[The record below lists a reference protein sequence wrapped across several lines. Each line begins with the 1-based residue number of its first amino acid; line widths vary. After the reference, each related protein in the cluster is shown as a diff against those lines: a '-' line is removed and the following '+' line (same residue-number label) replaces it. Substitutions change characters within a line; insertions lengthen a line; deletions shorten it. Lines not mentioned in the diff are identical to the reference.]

1 MIFSTTGYGIAKYDN
16 PEELSVSDRNIQLI
30 GKLFLTPSILAAEKG
45 NFFG

>member
-1 MIFSTTGYGIAKYDN
+1 MGNSALPLRDSLT
-16 PEELSVSDRNIQLI
+16 RNIQLI